1 MRALITF
8 AGAVLGATLLLAAQ
22 FGAFAGGLGFG
33 LVVYTVDLSE
43 TLAKVPTAAGAAFGA
58 LDGAFAD
65 LGVSPADR
73 AEIRQ
78 GFEQGLDAFEEGL
91 DGFPSLFPLPLFE
104 AGIEI
109 RLPLVVIDG
118 IRISAGYMSD
128 GLVRTIAGLAGTSIP
143 SPLVE
148 IEFEEEGLSGS
159 FEGDLTFSSWRI
171 ATELTQR
178 LDVFVAAISFAL
190 GVHLTGGEATPRVEV
205 DVPPELANGVSAA
218 LEALHLGGLT
228 WSSFAVHGAAG
239 AEVGPPFLRLHA
251 EVSFVLP
258 ISTSSGWWD
267 VRIGGIGGSLGMV
280 IRF

>member
-1 MRALITF
+1 MRVRILFVGVA
-8 AGAVLGATLLLAAQ
+8 LGATLLFAAQ
-22 FGAFAGGLGFG
+22 LGAFAGGLGFG
-33 LVVYTVDLSE
+33 LLVYTVDLSG
-43 TLAKVPTAAGAAFGA
+43 TFAKVPTAAGAAFEA
-58 LDGAFAD
+58 LDDAFAD
-65 LGVSPADR
+65 LGIPSADR

-91 DGFPSLFPLPLFE
+91 DVFPSLFPLPLFE

-109 RLPLVVIDG
+109 HLPLVVIDG

-159 FEGDLTFSSWRI
+159 FEGDLTFSSWRV

-178 LDVFVAAISFAL
+178 LDVFVAAVSFAV
-190 GVHLTGGEATPRVEV
+190 GVHLIGGEATPHVEV
-205 DVPPELANGVSAA
+205 DVPPELADGVSAS
-218 LEALHLGGLT
+218 LEALHLDGLT
-228 WSSFAVHGAAG
+228 WSSFAVHGAVG
-239 AEVGPPFLRLHA
+239 VEVGPPFLRLHV

-267 VRIGGIGGSLGMV
+267 VRIGEIGGSLGMV